1 MRIDFSDIQFML
13 MLQDVPLRASVL
25 FVLAEVAVQLSAN
38 SSLVNED
45 KARFTNALIDSIILS
60 ELSSK
65 SEALE
70 SLALLLEC
78 AIPASYSERD
88 EILITILNLVRI
100 NKKVTS
106 AAFIHATSPQQINN
120 LIHSESLNKV
130 DAHRQKTVDSLRVQ
144 EIQASL
150 DFSQDLIDRSKQVT
164 QPESVL
170 KILNNLEELIENQK
184 SGDRESLLVVVN
196 KDRVGALNNELDAAI
211 NESQTNGIDNRNGIN
226 SSSVTKIEDEIAS
239 ILDSLDK
246 C

>member
-1 MRIDFSDIQFML
+1 MRIDYYDIHFML
-13 MLQDVPLRASVL
+13 ILQDVPERASVL
-25 FVLAEVAVQLSAN
+25 FVLTEVAARLSAN
-38 SSLVNED
+38 GSLINED
-45 KARFTNALIDSIILS
+45 KARFTNALIDSITLS

-78 AIPASYSERD
+78 AIPVSYSERD
-88 EILITILNLVRI
+88 EILTTILNLVRV

-130 DAHRQKTVDSLRVQ
+130 EAYRQKTVDSQRIQ

-150 DFSQDLIDRSKQVT
+150 DLSQDLTDKIKQVT

-170 KILNNLEELIENQK
+170 KISNNLEELIGNQK
-184 SGDRESLLVVVN
+184 SGDQESLLVIVN
-196 KDRVGALNNELDAAI
+196 EDRVVALNNELDAAI
-211 NESQTNGIDNRNGIN
+211 NESQTNGIDNRNGID

-239 ILDSLDK
+239 IFDSLDK
-246 C
+246 R